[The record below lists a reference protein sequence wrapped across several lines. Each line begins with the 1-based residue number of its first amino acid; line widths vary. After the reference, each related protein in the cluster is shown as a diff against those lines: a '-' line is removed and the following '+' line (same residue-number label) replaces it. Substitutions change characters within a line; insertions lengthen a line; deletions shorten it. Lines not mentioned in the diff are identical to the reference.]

1 MQQIDPAVGE
11 TIWAAVQTVWNAAQ
25 DFDGSTEMPE
35 IRAAS
40 SDADARS
47 VPDKDI
53 AQHAGVDVAVVRA
66 WLDENNDIRV
76 VVASERE
83 TRLVEALV
91 TPTRASTGPSLGM
104 CPPAP
109 VSSRDDTDPVELAEC
124 QR

>member
-1 MQQIDPAVGE
+1 MEQQIDPAVGE
-11 TIWAAVQTVWNAAQ
+11 TIWAAVQSVWGAAQ

-53 AQHAGVDVAVVRA
+53 AQQAGVDVAVVRA

-76 VVASERE
+76 VVASEGE
-83 TRLVEALV
+83 TRLVEAV
-91 TPTRASTGPSLGM
+91 VHPDSG
-104 CPPAP
+104 
-109 VSSRDDTDPVELAEC
+109 V
-124 QR
+124 